1 MKKFIK
7 ILAVLMAML
16 MLVSMATA
24 CKSADDEMDSFLDG
38 STSINGSDD
47 NGDSGD
53 VDIDDEG
60 DDPSDPSND
69 KTEDDKDNGK
79 NNNKNPDK
87 TDKEENKKDPTGDN
101 VDEQKQQE
109 IIENY
114 DGTKKY
120 DADANPLVAESKPL
134 NYGVGVSFDLDTTG
148 FVKNNI
154 KLKDLKGKTLIMLT
168 AIDVPFFNYKD
179 ASGKTVSEWDWWDSL
194 RDEYGLKVKY
204 IKTALADTISKNLT
218 YQSSGKQVDL
228 VPTHRSW
235 FPQWMGLSQPLDPY
249 VNTKMI
255 GNSPGVD
262 LRTLEQTKWG
272 GTYRCIAPIGA
283 CDVIWYNA
291 TMVEQLGLKD
301 PHTTW
306 KEGKWNWETYKNFLY
321 SVPTQGP
328 TGQVLSRFSQ
338 AEHDS
343 IVFWPQTAGV
353 TLFDIDRTSKEPKLI
368 NNFNDE
374 RVTKAL
380 VFRAETGKGT
390 AVDNPALRNH
400 ERWEDFFTKGLIIM
414 MNTQYLTMDF
424 SNSDYALSH
433 KFNWV
438 PYPKSMDPTGVDVA
452 MSYGATMM
460 LPRKMKVQKNAPYA
474 VKFMELWAN
483 RFTEAYFDFQKAGH
497 LQFNYAQRK
506 EYYEFVSTQN
516 YFGIGYRVL
525 QALTGDEL
533 EYYNQLTWSMYNQ
546 NWNTA
551 TACEQLRNLA
561 AKACEEV
568 VKYGS

>member
-24 CKSADDEMDSFLDG
+24 CKSTNEEIDSFLDG
-38 STSINGSDD
+38 STSINGDDD
-47 NGDSGD
+47 NGENGD
-53 VDIDDEG
+53 VNVDDEG
-60 DDPSDPSND
+60 EDPSENTDNG
-69 KTEDDKDNGK
+69 KEDDKTTGK
-79 NNNKNPDK
+79 DDNKNPGK
-87 TDKEENKKDPTGDN
+87 EDKEENKKDPTGDN
-101 VDEQKQQE
+101 VDDEKQQQIVDE
-109 IIENY
+109 YE
-114 DGTKKY
+114 GSKKY
-120 DADANPLVAESKPL
+120 DADANPLIAESKAL
-134 NYGVGVSFDLDTTG
+134 NHKVGVSFDLDTTG
-148 FVKNNI
+148 FVKNKI
-154 KLKDLKGKTLIMLT
+154 KLADLKGKTFIMIT

-179 ASGKTVSEWDWWDSL
+179 ADGKTVSEWDWWDSL
-194 RDEYGLKVKY
+194 RNEYGLKVKY
-204 IKTALADTISKNLT
+204 IKTELSKSVSQNLT

-235 FPQWMGLSQPLDPY
+235 FPQWMNLSQPLDPY
-249 VNTKMI
+249 VNTNLI

-283 CDVIWYNA
+283 VDVIWYNES
-291 TMVEQLGLKD
+291 MVEQLGLKD
-301 PHTTW
+301 PHKTW
-306 KEGKWNWETYKNFLY
+306 KEGKWNWNAWKDFLV
-321 SVPTQGP
+321 SVPSQGP
-328 TGQVLSRFSQ
+328 TGKTLAPWSQ

-343 IVFWPQTAGV
+343 CVFWPQTTGL
-353 TLFDIDRTSKEPKLI
+353 TLFEIDRSSKEPKLV

-374 RVTKAL
+374 RVEKSL
-380 VFRAETGKGT
+380 VFYSSTVKG
-390 AVDNPALRNH
+390 VDFLNRRTSTDPWN
-400 ERWEDFFTKGLIIM
+400 EMFTKGTVIM
-414 MNTQYLTMDF
+414 MNTMYLCKDF
-424 SNSDYALSH
+424 SDNAFAKSN

-438 PYPKSMDPTGVDVA
+438 PYPKSMDSTGVDMT

-483 RFTEAYFDFQKAGH
+483 RFTEAIFDFQKAGH

-506 EYYEFVSTQN
+506 EYYEFVSQNN

-525 QALTGDEL
+525 EALTGDEK
-533 EYYNQLTWSMYNQ
+533 EYYNQLFWSMYNN

-551 TACEQLRNLA
+551 TAIEQLRNLA
-561 AKACEEV
+561 AKACEDV
-568 VKYGS
+568 VKYGT